1 MAKYQITEEDR
12 NYIRRHLP
20 RDWASERGGEV
31 EVYYFETYY
40 PKHEISRNVSIYCY
54 LKSGMYE
61 IVGCG
66 GYVSRKKFED
76 LPLNK
81 HIPFKDIDFY
91 G

>member
-12 NYIRRHLP
+12 NYIRRYLHS
-20 RDWASERGGEV
+20 DWDKSRGGEI

-40 PKHEISRNVSIYCY
+40 PKHEISREVSLYY
-54 LKSGMYE
+54 YSKAGMYTT
-61 IVGCG
+61 VGCG
-66 GYVSRKKFED
+66 GYVSRKKFEN

-81 HIPFKDIDFY
+81 HIPFEDIDFY